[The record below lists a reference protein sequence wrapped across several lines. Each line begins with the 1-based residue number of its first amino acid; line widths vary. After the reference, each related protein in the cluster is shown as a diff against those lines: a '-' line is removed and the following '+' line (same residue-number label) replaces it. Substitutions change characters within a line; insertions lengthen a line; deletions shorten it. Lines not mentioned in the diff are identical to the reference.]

1 MTCDV
6 GLAWLTRESEASP
19 LFQNRISADKNFEVG
34 PEKQQHIQK
43 HCGGGTGGSRR
54 HSALRGLR
62 CDAGGGAAE
71 YVGYKIEQLDVIN
84 ALCF

>member
-1 MTCDV
+1 VYV
-6 GLAWLTRESEASP
+6 GPGLVDRSEASP
-19 LFQNRISADKNFEVG
+19 LFQNQISADKNFEVG
-34 PEKQQHIQK
+34 PEKQPHIQK

-71 YVGYKIEQLDVIN
+71 YVGYKNEQLGGIN

>member
-1 MTCDV
+1 
-6 GLAWLTRESEASP
+6 LSEASP

-34 PEKQQHIQK
+34 PEKQPHIQK
-43 HCGGGTGGSRR
+43 HCGAAT
-54 HSALRGLR
+54 ALCEGLR

-71 YVGYKIEQLDVIN
+71 YVGYKNEQLDGIN